1 MGFSEADTR
10 SKLIDPKLFEA
21 GWEESKIER
30 EYVVGDGK
38 ILDSKGN
45 RAAKRFADYALY
57 HGGMVIAIVEAK
69 DEGKDHLVGMPQA
82 KDYCKITGSM
92 FAYSSNGHKIEEFD
106 FTTNTQTTIEKF
118 PTPDELYKRFI
129 EGRFG
134 KLEHDPY
141 TQSYHKG
148 KFPPRHYQ
156 DAAIKNIFEA
166 YFKEKKEILITMAT
180 GTGKTK
186 VAFQTIW
193 KLYKAGNIK
202 RALFV
207 TDRNFLVSNAVG
219 EFEPFFNEGVADVWG
234 TKDSSINKDIHIA
247 TYQTL
252 YAGDEG
258 NREFEKFPENYFDF
272 IVIDECHRSGFGSW
286 NAILKRFKNATVL
299 GMTATPKRADN
310 INTYEYFGDPVY
322 SYSLGQGID
331 DGFLAPYKINK
342 IFTNIDKDGGLS
354 VKQATEQG
362 AQIHAPEGSEVK
374 EWYRVSELWRSL
386 ILPDR
391 TEAISKHLA
400 ELLYTY
406 GPMEKTMVFCVTQ
419 EHARLVAKHLQNSF
433 RHLGFDNYAV
443 TITSEE
449 TGIEKDYIDFQDSEK
464 EAPVVA
470 TTVDLLSTGV
480 DCPSVRNVVLLK
492 PISSKIVF
500 KQIIGRGSRID
511 KLTGKYEFRIID
523 YSNATRLFD
532 EWDKP
537 EEAKVAE
544 SKGERK
550 YFLKGTILDK
560 DTGSALTNARI
571 VIPLGTNEEVAVKTN
586 NFGKF
591 KFENLP
597 SAVKLTASAPEY
609 RSLTIETMAQK
620 KDSIEILIELETK
633 PDKPDPII
641 IEGLPVWI
649 AEETTIELNDGRMV
663 TKAQYTEYSKEEIRK
678 RVIDLND
685 LTRVWTNQRKREE
698 FTTELVE
705 NSVKPKILASILD
718 ASEADPFDL
727 LAHVAFGTPLITRDE
742 RSDWFVNNK
751 EKFIKSFGES
761 GKQIILDLLEKY
773 REDGIDNVTDSKVFD
788 LPPFDKMG
796 HVVGIA
802 DKVGGIENLKK
813 IIAQIESGI
822 YQNE

>member
-1 MGFSEADTR
+1 MGLSEADTR
-10 SKLIDPKLFEA
+10 SKLIDPKLFKA
-21 GWEESKIER
+21 GLDESKITR
-30 EYVVGDGK
+30 EYVVSDGK
-38 ILDSKGN
+38 ILDSKGT
-45 RAAKRFADYALY
+45 RAPKRFADYALY

-69 DEGKDHLVGMPQA
+69 DEVKDHLVGMSQA
-82 KDYCKITGSM
+82 KDYCKITGSK

-106 FTTNTQTTIEKF
+106 FNTKKQITIDKF

-129 EGRFG
+129 EGKFG
-134 KLEHDPY
+134 KLDHDPY
-141 TQSYHKG
+141 SQEYYKDR
-148 KFPPRHYQ
+148 FPPRYYQ

-166 YFKEKKEILITMAT
+166 YFKEKKNILITMAT

-186 VAFQTIW
+186 VAFQTVW

-207 TDRNFLVSNAVG
+207 TDRNFLVSNAAR
-219 EFEPFFNEGVADVWG
+219 EFEPFFNEGVADIWG
-234 TKDSSINKDIHIA
+234 TKDSSINKDVHIS

-252 YAGDEG
+252 FAGEEG
-258 NREFEKFPENYFDF
+258 NREYEKFPEDYFDF

-342 IFTNIDKDGGLS
+342 IYTNIDKDGGLS

-362 AQIHAPEGSEVK
+362 AKVHAPEGSEVK
-374 EWYRVSELWRSL
+374 EWYHMSTLWRSL

-391 TEAISKHLA
+391 TEVISKHLA

-406 GPMEKTMVFCVTQ
+406 GPMEKTMIFCVTQ
-419 EHARLVAKHLQNSF
+419 DHARLVTKYLQNSF
-433 RHLGFDNYAV
+433 SHLGFDNYAV

-464 EAPVVA
+464 KTPVVA

-480 DCPSVRNVVLLK
+480 DCPSVRNIVLLK

-500 KQIIGRGSRID
+500 KQIIGRGARVD

-523 YSNATRLFD
+523 YTNATRLFD

-537 EEAKVAE
+537 EEPKVVE

-550 YFLKGTILDK
+550 YFLKGTIMDK
-560 DTGSALTNARI
+560 ETGSAITNARI
-571 VIPLGTNEEVAVKTN
+571 MIPLGTNEEVAVNTN

-591 KFENLP
+591 RFENLP
-597 SAVKLTASAPEY
+597 STVKLITSAPEY
-609 RSLTIETMAQK
+609 SSLTIETMAQK
-620 KDSIEILIELETK
+620 KDSVEILIELETK

-641 IEGLPVWI
+641 IDGLPVWI

-685 LTRVWTNQRKREE
+685 LTRVWTNQRKREK

-705 NSVKPKILASILD
+705 NSVKPKMLASILD

-727 LAHVAFGTPLITRDE
+727 LAHIAFGAPIITRDE

-761 GKQIILDLLEKY
+761 GKTIILDLLEKY
-773 REDGIDNVTDSKVFD
+773 RSDGIDNVTDSKVFD

-796 HVVGIA
+796 HVVGVA

-813 IIAQIESGI
+813 IIENIELGL
-822 YQNE
+822 YRNE